1 MASPRGVTAT
11 PATERVEQMG
21 ATRTCSPG
29 RTKMRIKTSVGLVNL
44 EVLIEELLFDRRWSH
59 HGRHAELRVS
69 VMLRW
74 PTLRGR
80 APGDT
85 VALCGCD
92 TRAAGRGGN
101 KAAPASVSCLG
112 AVPEAPRVSGVRLH
126 AGRCDT
132 WWCDPSHG
140 TASRCVASHLY

>member
-92 TRAAGRGGN
+92 TRAAGRGGGGLRTLRFTPVR
-101 KAAPASVSCLG
+101 AAP
-112 AVPEAPRVSGVRLH
+112 
-126 AGRCDT
+126 
-132 WWCDPSHG
+132 DPHPD
-140 TASRCVASHLY
+140 